1 MNDVKL
7 LGRIAQISKLN
18 KKNEKNEKKWI
29 NFTLAV
35 NRYVKGEQQTDF
47 IQITAF
53 GKTAELIAKY
63 CNKGSQLIV
72 EARLKV
78 DKYKDKQGKTKQQ
91 LSVIAENIY
100 FCGSNNTKKEEKD
113 DELDEQLKEFFEEAP
128 AQKED
133 DLPY

>member
-7 LGRIAQISKLN
+7 MGRIAQLGELQE
-18 KKNEKNEKKWI
+18 KKETKWI

-47 IQITAF
+47 LLITAF
-53 GKTAELIAKY
+53 GKLAEKIAKY
-63 CNKGSQLIV
+63 CAKGNLIVV

-78 DKYKDKQGKTKQQ
+78 DKYKDKNKKTIQK
-91 LSVIAENIY
+91 LSLIAEEVY
-100 FCGSNNTKKEEKD
+100 FCDRKKKEEKD
-113 DELDEQLKEFFEEAP
+113 DELDEELREFFEEAP
-128 AQKED
+128 EQKED